1 METPKTGMNA
11 YSDSNRDDCFRRARF
26 YPLNYRRF
34 FRRVACVGIV
44 LLALREEVEF
54 RLCQPSH
61 YPKGTR
67 EDTFF
72 FSCCPPPSAT
82 SPVGSRKKKPGSKG
96 GTHRKR
102 EHPRNCVAPKKFTQQ
117 PSYPPGGHSR
127 KKKYVSYLFRI
138 LSHFTLHFSRS
149 YSFFYLIWSII
160 SFHWTKPRY

>member
-34 FRRVACVGIV
+34 SRRVACVGIV

-54 RLCQPSH
+54 WLCQPSH

-82 SPVGSRKKKPGSKG
+82 SPVGSRKKKAWEQGRHTPEE
-96 GTHRKR
+96 GTPQELRSTEKVYATTFVSAR
-102 EHPRNCVAPKKFTQQ
+102 RAQQKKEICI
-117 PSYPPGGHSR
+117 
-127 KKKYVSYLFRI
+127 LFI
-138 LSHFTLHFSRS
+138 QNT
-149 YSFFYLIWSII
+149 
-160 SFHWTKPRY
+160 